1 MIDLGRRSCLAQ
13 EALQAVR
20 PQLVR
25 GQYFDRDFAA

>member
-1 MIDLGRRSCLAQ
+1 MIDLGRRSRLAQ

-20 PQLVR
+20 PRFVR